1 MPKPFTPI
9 ISGLLLG
16 SVLLQS
22 CATLISGSRQT
33 IRIVGQP
40 AGSTI
45 YVNDQPVEA
54 KPLADGGAKVS
65 LRRKGTSEIRIKHEG
80 YKDYNEVLKANRVN
94 GVTYLNYL
102 LIPVG
107 LVGGVVGAA
116 AGSSN
121 SGPSLGPLVL
131 GLLAP
136 LGALGVDAGT
146 GANRRF
152 TETEVHA
159 LMPRLPKP
167 VANGQSVAAGPVN
180 VRVKGGDKMGNFLV
194 MKETKEI
201 LYFGKTLDINSET
214 LQNTVSN
221 TLKELGYN
229 VPAAGR
235 SVFSAASAAR
245 YTLQAEMR
253 NIKYD
258 INANSPY
265 EALARFETSC
275 TVEVTWKLVNQ
286 TRQTVVEQKTSGS
299 SVKFEKGG
307 SAAFEDAFEN
317 ALYTFLDQPTT
328 TAALANPNAPALAS
342 TGLEA
347 ANASA
352 STGLGSTSAVKPNLA
367 ASEKMAPISVRRA
380 APLKPTG
387 DNGIGAAARCVATI
401 VTSDGHGSGCFISP
415 DGYLVTNAHVVG
427 NDATVDVLLADGLQ
441 AKGRVVRLN
450 PDMDLALLKVDTDGL
465 TAFQLP
471 TGGVVEVG
479 SDVFAIGTPAD
490 KELGQSIAKG
500 IISGRRKLDGRT
512 LLQTDVSINGGNS
525 GGALVARSG
534 QLLGIVNAKLV
545 GQGIEG
551 IGFAIPA
558 DQVSEALQ
566 LKFID

>member
-1 MPKPFTPI
+1 MQKRVTTV
-9 ISGLLLG
+9 ISSLLL
-16 SVLLQS
+16 SSMLLQS

-40 AGSTI
+40 AGSTVF
-45 YVNDQPVEA
+45 VNDQPVET
-54 KPLADGGAKVS
+54 KPLASGGVKVR
-65 LRRKGTSEIRIKHEG
+65 LRRKGSSEIKVKHEG
-80 YKDYNEVLKANRVN
+80 FKDYNEVLKANRMN

-102 LIPVG
+102 LIPIG

-116 AGSSN
+116 AGGSSG
-121 SGPSLGPLVL
+121 SPSLGPLML

-159 LMPRLPKP
+159 LMPRLPKS
-167 VANGQSVAAGPVN
+167 VANSQSIVAGPIN

-194 MKETKEI
+194 MKENREI
-201 LYFGKTLDINSET
+201 LYFGKSLDVNSDN
-214 LQNTVSN
+214 LQSTANN

-229 VPAAGR
+229 VPAASH
-235 SVFSAASAAR
+235 SVFGAASAAR
-245 YTLQAEMR
+245 YTLQGEMR
-253 NIKYD
+253 TIKYD

-265 EALARFETSC
+265 EALARFETTC

-286 TRQTVVEQKTSGS
+286 TRQTVVEQKTSGT

-317 ALYTFLDQPTT
+317 ALYAFLERPEAVAT
-328 TAALANPNAPALAS
+328 LNNPNAPALAGAPAAAAPS
-342 TGLEA
+342 AALTATGSAPA
-347 ANASA
+347 APAVVA
-352 STGLGSTSAVKPNLA
+352 STL
-367 ASEKMAPISVRRA
+367 APISVRRPA
-380 APLKPTG
+380 ALKPTG
-387 DNGIGAAARCVATI
+387 DNGIAAAARCVATI
-401 VTSDGHGSGCFISP
+401 ITSDGHGSGCFVSP
-415 DGYLVTNAHVVG
+415 DGYLITNAHVVG
-427 NDATVDVLLADGLQ
+427 NDATVEVLLADGLQ

-450 PDMDLALLKVDTDGL
+450 SDMDLALIKVDTEGL

-471 TGGVVEVG
+471 NGGTVEVG
-479 SDVFAIGTPAD
+479 ADVFAIGTPAD
-490 KELGQSIAKG
+490 KELGQSITKG
-500 IISGRRKLDGRT
+500 IISGRRKLEGRT

-525 GGALVARSG
+525 GGALVTHSG

-545 GQGIEG
+545 GRGIEG

-558 DQVSEALQ
+558 EQVAEALQ
-566 LKFID
+566 LKYVD